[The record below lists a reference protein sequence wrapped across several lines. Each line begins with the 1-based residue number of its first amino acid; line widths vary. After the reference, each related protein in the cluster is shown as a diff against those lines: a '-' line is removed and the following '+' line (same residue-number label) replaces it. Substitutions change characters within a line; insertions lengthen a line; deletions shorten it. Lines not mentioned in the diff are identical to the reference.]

1 VGLHKFFHFVPTMA
15 SSPVDRTDY
24 SNYSELAA
32 TEFSDDEEQPT
43 MRAPTPEV
51 CPPPA
56 LPHPPRIRALCV
68 SRDPSARAPLPKPLA
83 RRPAKLRPP
92 PPPAASLHLHPSSL
106 SLTSPSFFPSFS
118 LQPAV
123 DSIDLTGED
132 ILFTQNIPREAPQRS
147 PTRDQ
152 SVPDDNDR
160 APEVEVGQLYSDRAA
175 VMRGIADFAHRTNKE
190 FVCDPLVRGGSGFKM
205 SAPKSTP
212 PSRRVVTPGC

>member
-1 VGLHKFFHFVPTMA
+1 MLPQRIGAECKPRRVRPTAQRGVGLHKFFHFVPTMA

-92 PPPAASLHLHPSSL
+92 SPPRRVPP
-106 SLTSPSFFPSFS
+106 SPSFLSLSHLSVLFSFFFP
-118 LQPAV
+118 PARRGLHRLDGRRHPV
-123 DSIDLTGED
+123 HAEHSS
-132 ILFTQNIPREAPQRS
+132 RS
-147 PTRDQ
+147 AAK
-152 SVPDDNDR
+152 VPH
-160 APEVEVGQLYSDRAA
+160 S
-175 VMRGIADFAHRTNKE
+175 
-190 FVCDPLVRGGSGFKM
+190 
-205 SAPKSTP
+205 
-212 PSRRVVTPGC
+212 

>member
-1 VGLHKFFHFVPTMA
+1 MA

-83 RRPAKLRPP
+83 RRPRPRPP
-92 PPPAASLHLHPSSL
+92 TTAPA
-106 SLTSPSFFPSFS
+106 
-118 LQPAV
+118 
-123 DSIDLTGED
+123 
-132 ILFTQNIPREAPQRS
+132 
-147 PTRDQ
+147 
-152 SVPDDNDR
+152 R
-160 APEVEVGQLYSDRAA
+160 AP
-175 VMRGIADFAHRTNKE
+175 
-190 FVCDPLVRGGSGFKM
+190 
-205 SAPKSTP
+205 PKSV
-212 PSRRVVTPGC
+212 SSFELGVENGRASGK